1 MSARIDVDTSEPDG
15 IGVVTD
21 GCPEWLDSA
30 AARQL
35 AADLIAAAVVIEN
48 ALPTGS

>member
-21 GCPEWLDSA
+21 GTPEWLGPV

-35 AADLIAAAVVIEN
+35 AADLIAAAV
-48 ALPTGS
+48 

>member
-1 MSARIDVDTSEPDG
+1 MSARIEIDTSEVDG

-21 GCPEWLDSA
+21 GTPEWLDPPQ
-30 AARQL
+30 ARQL

-48 ALPTGS
+48 ALPTSP